1 MEKLRIAYI
10 TPSLYI
16 AGGVERVL
24 TTKVNYLA
32 AQSDKYDVTIILTDG
47 AGREH
52 FYKLHDN
59 VKVVNLR
66 IDFEELWA
74 LSFFRKIPVYLRKQ
88 RLYRRRLRDE
98 LMLLKPHITI
108 STLRREINFLCDIH
122 DGSLKIG
129 EMHVNRQNYRNFE
142 SNNSHWIKR
151 LFAKWWMHRLLI
163 KLKQLDKLVV
173 LTNEDKHSWGDLPNV
188 CVIPN
193 PLPAIPNKR
202 CNLKEKRVIA
212 VGRYTYQKGFDLL
225 LQAWSR
231 VETELPDWRLS
242 IFGSGDRTPYRQL
255 ACDLRLDDRRF
266 ELCDATDSIEEEY
279 LQSSMFVFSS
289 RFEGFGM
296 ALLEAMSYGL
306 PSISFDCPCG
316 PKDII
321 NNGVDGVLVKTGDA
335 LELAQAITQ
344 LARDPEKMKLLSDYS
359 IQTAQK
365 YDIKAIGAQWEKL
378 FNKILSIH

>member
-1 MEKLRIAYI
+1 M
-10 TPSLYI
+10 
-16 AGGVERVL
+16 
-24 TTKVNYLA
+24 TTKVNYLS
-32 AQSDKYDVTIILTDG
+32 AQRDKYDVTIILTDG
-47 AGREH
+47 VGKEP

-59 VKVVNLR
+59 VKVVNLG
-66 IDFEELWA
+66 IDFEELWT

-88 RLYRRRLRDE
+88 HLYRKRLRDE
-98 LMLLKPHITI
+98 LMLLKPNITI

-122 DGSLKIG
+122 DGSLKVG

-142 SNNSHWIKR
+142 SNDINWIKR
-151 LFAKWWMHRLLI
+151 LFAKWWMHRLLT
-163 KLKQLDKLVV
+163 KLKRLDKVVV
-173 LTNEDKHSWGDLPNV
+173 LTNEDKHSWRDLTNV

-202 CNLKEKRVIA
+202 CSLKEKRVIA

-255 ACDLRLDDRRF
+255 ACDLRLDDRRM
-266 ELCDATDSIEEEY
+266 ELCDATDNIEEEY
-279 LQSSMFVFSS
+279 LQSSIFVFSS

-321 NNGVDGVLVKTGDA
+321 DNGVDGVLVKTGDSLA
-335 LELAQAITQ
+335 LAQAITQ
-344 LARDPEKMKLLSDYS
+344 LARNAEKMMLLSNSS
-359 IQTAQK
+359 IQKAQK
-365 YDIKAIGAQWEKL
+365 YDIKTIGAQWEDL
-378 FNKILSIH
+378 FNKLLFTH